1 MEAPVAQLFQG
12 QRKPPR
18 LNLRELQRQT
28 LAVEGRIKLP
38 APAIESPGSDLN
50 EILVDELSQHP
61 VEALFCDPQNLQ
73 KLRNR
78 QTRSSSDK
86 IEHPVMSAPK
96 SIGLEQA
103 IGVCDKIAI
112 GEKKQFDQLVHGF
125 FAARRAPG

>member
-1 MEAPVAQLFQG
+1 MEAPVVQLFQG

-50 EILVDELSQHP
+50 EILVDEFSQHP

-73 KLRNR
+73 KLGDR

-86 IEHPVMSAPK
+86 IEHPMMSAPK
-96 SIGLEQA
+96 AVGLEQA

-112 GEKKQFDQLVHGF
+112 GEKK
-125 FAARRAPG
+125 